1 MANPE
6 VLKALCYDDAGG
18 VKPRPECRST
28 LINHLILEDSM
39 DVDEAEDVA
48 DNTLN
53 ELALWPAESTPT
65 EDDGGE
71 TLPEAPPSA

>member
-1 MANPE
+1 MPNPE

-28 LINHLILEDSM
+28 LINHLILEDSL

-48 DNTLN
+48 DKTLN
-53 ELALWPAESTPT
+53 ELNLWPAEEPKPNIE
-65 EDDGGE
+65 EDDG
-71 TLPEAPPSA
+71 LNASS